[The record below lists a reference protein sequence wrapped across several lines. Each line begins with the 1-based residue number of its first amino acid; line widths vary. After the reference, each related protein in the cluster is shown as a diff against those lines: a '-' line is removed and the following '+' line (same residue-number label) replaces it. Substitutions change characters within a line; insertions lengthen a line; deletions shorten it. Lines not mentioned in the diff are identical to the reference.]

1 MSEQIVE
8 TACENCRIEIS
19 TDGIEIDGS
28 TGDLAAE
35 ALLLVFI
42 VFLVA
47 GVYVAKKWVDSKFK

>member
-19 TDGIEIDGS
+19 TDGIEVDAS
-28 TGDLAAE
+28 QGDLAAE
-35 ALLLVFI
+35 VLVLTFI
-42 VFLVA
+42 VFIVA

>member
-1 MSEQIVE
+1 MNEIAE
-8 TACENCRIEIS
+8 TACDNCRIEIS